1 MAFAEFFV
9 TGFVDNQTQT
19 PVFGAETQSEAEI
32 VFNERVSR
40 GDIQVRLYSWKK
52 EYPFTKIKE
61 VCRDVPDSSLIV
73 KILTEDVKILTEDV
87 KILTERMSN
96 IKSKLK

>member
-1 MAFAEFFV
+1 MAFEEFFV

-73 KILTEDVKILTEDV
+73 KILTEDVKILTE
-87 KILTERMSN
+87 RMSN